1 MALPIRPIPKITG
14 ADAERFIEQAEAVER
29 NPHTEPLE
37 MTQEEFDKIMETA
50 MIWRLKNK
58 LHSSLTRS
66 VKFDQF
72 STL

>member
-29 NPHTEPLE
+29 NPHAEPLE

-50 MIWRLKNK
+50 MI
-58 LHSSLTRS
+58 
-66 VKFDQF
+66 
-72 STL
+72 